1 MHSPTNR
8 DQHRSPAGLLLLILL
23 GGCAA
28 ERGVSLPPMDDWET
42 RRQVLAAIDEWEFKG
57 RVGVRAG
64 EEGFNGHLR
73 WRQNGDLFRASVS
86 GPLGIGTV
94 RIEGRDGRVRVTDED
109 GQVTEL
115 EDADAGLREMYG
127 WTLPVTSLRYWALGL
142 PDPASPAAT
151 ELGEGGRLARLEQ
164 RDWTVSITDYRE
176 DAGQPM
182 PRRMTAVNH
191 DTRVRLV
198 IDNWT
203 FH

>member
-1 MHSPTNR
+1 
-8 DQHRSPAGLLLLILL
+8 
-23 GGCAA
+23 
-28 ERGVSLPPMDDWET
+28 
-42 RRQVLAAIDEWEFKG
+42 
-57 RVGVRAG
+57 
-64 EEGFNGHLR
+64 
-73 WRQNGDLFRASVS
+73 
-86 GPLGIGTV
+86 V